1 MVGLRRICVYCGS
14 KSGSRP
20 SFTEAAQ
27 GLGRLLAGR
36 GIGLVYGGAS
46 VGLMGTVADAVL
58 AGGGEVI
65 GVIPGDLF
73 DDEVAHEGL
82 TQLHVVTSMHERK
95 ALMSQLADAFIALP
109 GGFGTIEEVVE
120 AVTWTQLGI
129 HAKPVALLDVDGYY
143 EHLVAFLDRAVD
155 DGLLR
160 PGARRLLACDHDPA
174 RLLDA
179 LGRAVDAG
187 ASATP

>member
-1 MVGLRRICVYCGS
+1 MAGLRRICVYCGS
-14 KSGSRP
+14 RPGSRG
-20 SFTEAAQ
+20 SFTAAARR
-27 GLGRLLAGR
+27 LGGLLAEQ

-46 VGLMGTVADAVL
+46 VGLMGTVADAAL

-65 GVIPGDLF
+65 GVIPGELF
-73 DDEVAHEGL
+73 ADEVAHDGL
-82 TQLHVVTSMHERK
+82 SELHVVGSMHARK
-95 ALMSQLADAFIALP
+95 ALMSELADAFIALP

-143 EHLVAFLDRAVD
+143 DHLVAFLDRAVD

-160 PGARRLLACDHDPA
+160 PDSRRLLACDDDPA
-174 RLLDA
+174 RVIQELA
-179 LGRAVDAG
+179 AAV
-187 ASATP
+187 